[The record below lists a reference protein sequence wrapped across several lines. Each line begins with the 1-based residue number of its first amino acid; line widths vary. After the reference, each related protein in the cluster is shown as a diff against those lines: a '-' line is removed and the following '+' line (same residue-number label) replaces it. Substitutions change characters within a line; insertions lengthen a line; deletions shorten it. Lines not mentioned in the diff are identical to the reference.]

1 MEVDAA
7 LEEARAAH
15 RRVRND
21 TARAV
26 AEMTMLDRDL
36 DAAADEVGQCRALV
50 ADALR
55 KAEAARGAGDQTEA
69 GRWERTARGVAG
81 RLVAAED
88 RLAALQGTYEVS
100 AASVDRAR
108 AAEAQ
113 AARQLAALEGRRRE
127 LLGDLAGVAA
137 AEQDLGPARDR
148 LDRVAADVQG
158 RVARAQAKAELEAL
172 EAPALEAA
180 PATGDERAEAALEG
194 IRRELGSGG

>member
-1 MEVDAA
+1 M
-7 LEEARAAH
+7 
-15 RRVRND
+15 RND

-55 KAEAARGAGDQTEA
+55 KAEAAQGTGDETEA

-88 RLAALQGTYEVS
+88 RLAALQGTYEAS

-108 AAEAQ
+108 AAEAE
-113 AARQLAALEGRRRE
+113 ATRDLAALEGRRRE

-137 AEQDLGPARDR
+137 AEQDLGPAHAR
-148 LDRVAADVQG
+148 LDRVAEDVQG

-180 PATGDERAEAALEG
+180 PAPTGDERAEAALEG
-194 IRRELGSGG
+194 IRRELGSAG

>member
-1 MEVDAA
+1 
-7 LEEARAAH
+7 
-15 RRVRND
+15 VRND

-26 AEMTMLDRDL
+26 AELTVLDRDL
-36 DAAADEVGQCRALV
+36 DAAADEVGQCRALA

-55 KAEAARGAGDQTEA
+55 KAEAARGEGDEA
-69 GRWERTARGVAG
+69 GAARWERTAQGVAS

-88 RLAALQGTYEVS
+88 RLAALQATCEAS

-113 AARQLAALEGRRRE
+113 AARDLAALEGRRRE

-137 AEQDLGPARDR
+137 AEQDLGPAHAR
-148 LDRVAADVQG
+148 LDRVAADVQQ

-172 EAPALEAA
+172 EAPALDVPPPGA
-180 PATGDERAEAALEG
+180 GDERAEAALEG

>member
-1 MEVDAA
+1 
-7 LEEARAAH
+7 
-15 RRVRND
+15 VRND

-26 AEMTMLDRDL
+26 AELTMLDRDL

-55 KAEAARGAGDQTEA
+55 KADAARAAEDEAEAA
-69 GRWERTARGVAG
+69 RWERTARGVAA

-88 RLAALQGTYEVS
+88 RLASLQGTYEAS

-108 AAEAQ
+108 AAEAE
-113 AARQLAALEGRRRE
+113 AARGLAALEARRRE

-137 AEQDLGPARDR
+137 AEQDLGPAHAR
-148 LDRVAADVQG
+148 LDRVAADVQA
-158 RVARAQAKAELEAL
+158 RVARAQAKAELDAL
-172 EAPALEAA
+172 EAPALDA
-180 PATGDERAEAALEG
+180 PAPASGDERAEAALEG

>member
-1 MEVDAA
+1 
-7 LEEARAAH
+7 
-15 RRVRND
+15 VRND

-55 KAEAARGAGDQTEA
+55 KAEAARGTGDEAEA

-81 RLVAAED
+81 RLVAGED
-88 RLAALQGTYEVS
+88 RLAALQGTYEAS

-108 AAEAQ
+108 AAEAE
-113 AARQLAALEGRRRE
+113 AARDLAALEGRRRE

-137 AEQDLGPARDR
+137 AEQDLGPAHAR
-148 LDRVAADVQG
+148 LDRVAEDVQG

-180 PATGDERAEAALEG
+180 PAPTGDERAEAALEG
-194 IRRELGSGG
+194 IRRELGSAG